1 MKLQGVLAPIP
12 TPFRD
17 EAIDLDVL
25 ARNLKFWLGTELCG
39 IVVLGTNGEAAY
51 VDDDEADLLIA
62 KTREVVPAGR
72 TLLAGTAREST
83 RATISATRR
92 AGALGVD
99 AVLVRTPSF
108 FKSLMTPE
116 ALIDHFLAVADASLV
131 PVLLYNI
138 PQVTGV
144 SLSAETVARLAE
156 HPNIPGIKES
166 SGNVLQVSQLVSATG
181 PEFQVVVGSAQ
192 TYYASLSVGAVGGI
206 LALACVQPAL
216 CARLHQLVIENRSN
230 EALVLQQQL
239 IPLAE
244 MVTSRFGVPGLKAA
258 MDLIGVGGGDPR
270 FPLRRC
276 TDDVVHEVRTALTVL
291 EASSGVSHS
300 V

>member
-1 MKLQGVLAPIP
+1 M
-12 TPFRD
+12 
-17 EAIDLDVL
+17 
-25 ARNLKFWLGTELCG
+25 
-39 IVVLGTNGEAAY
+39 
-51 VDDDEADLLIA
+51 
-62 KTREVVPAGR
+62 
-72 TLLAGTAREST
+72 
-83 RATISATRR
+83 
-92 AGALGVD
+92 
-99 AVLVRTPSF
+99 
-108 FKSLMTPE
+108 
-116 ALIDHFLAVADASLV
+116 
-131 PVLLYNI
+131 
-138 PQVTGV
+138 
-144 SLSAETVARLAE
+144 
-156 HPNIPGIKES
+156 
-166 SGNVLQVSQLVSATG
+166 
-181 PEFQVVVGSAQ
+181 
-192 TYYASLSVGAVGGI
+192 
-206 LALACVQPAL
+206 QPAL

>member
-1 MKLQGVLAPIP
+1 
-12 TPFRD
+12 
-17 EAIDLDVL
+17 
-25 ARNLKFWLGTELCG
+25 
-39 IVVLGTNGEAAY
+39 
-51 VDDDEADLLIA
+51 
-62 KTREVVPAGR
+62 
-72 TLLAGTAREST
+72 
-83 RATISATRR
+83 
-92 AGALGVD
+92 
-99 AVLVRTPSF
+99 
-108 FKSLMTPE
+108 MTPE

-216 CARLHQLVIENRSN
+216 CARLHQLVVENHPN

-258 MDLIGVGGGDPR
+258 MDLIGVGGGAPR

-276 TDDVVHEVRTALTVL
+276 TDDVVQEIRTALTML